1 MAANGNLKEHVLLRH
16 RDVPDIHQIDVY
28 TAHGGYEGLRKAV
41 LEMQPGQV
49 TEVVKAAGLRG
60 RGGAGFPAG
69 VKWSFIPKNIKPVYI
84 VVNADESEPGT
95 FKDRE
100 LMTFNP
106 HQVIE
111 GTALCAFAVGA
122 EVAYIYGRGE
132 FLSVFRDRLQPA
144 LDEAYQQ
151 GLLGRNILG
160 SQYSLDI
167 HLHLGAGAYI
177 CGEETAL
184 LESLEGSLGQPRNR
198 PPFPAVEGLY
208 RKPTV
213 INNVETLANV
223 PPIVRFGA
231 EWYRQYGTER
241 SPGTKIFCLSGHV
254 NKPGNYELPLGTPLR
269 YLIEECG
276 GGVPGGKRVKGIL
289 PAGASAP
296 ILPADKIDIPLDYES
311 VQAAGSMLGS
321 ASFIIM
327 DETVDIVWAVDKMSH
342 FFKHESCGKCSPC
355 REGTY
360 WLVEVLHRIR
370 QGQAQAADVDLLLD
384 ISDQMLGNCFCLLGD
399 FATSSI
405 TSSIKLF
412 RNDYEALIAH
422 QG

>member
-1 MAANGNLKEHVLLRH
+1 MSKLLEEHVLLRH
-16 RDVPDIHQIDVY
+16 RDVPDTHNIEVY
-28 TAHGGYEGLRKAV
+28 TAHGGYDGLRRAV
-41 LEMQPGQV
+41 GDMQPGDV
-49 TEVVKAAGLRG
+49 TDVVKSAGLRG

-69 VKWSFIPKNIKPVYI
+69 VKWSFIPKNVKPVYV

-106 HQVIE
+106 HQVLE
-111 GTALCAFAVGA
+111 GIALCAYAVGA
-122 EVAYIYGRGE
+122 EAAYIYGRGE
-132 FLSVFRDRLQPA
+132 FRGVFRDWLQPA
-144 LDEAYQQ
+144 IDEAYQQ
-151 GLLGRNILG
+151 GFLGRNILG
-160 SQYSLDI
+160 SEFSLDVY
-167 HLHLGAGAYI
+167 LHLGAGAYI

-231 EWYRQYGTER
+231 DWYRQFGTER
-241 SPGTKIFCLSGHV
+241 SPGTKVFCLSGCI

-276 GGVPGGKRVKGIL
+276 GGLPDGRQVKGIL

-296 ILPADKIDIPLDYES
+296 LLPADQIDVPLDYES

-327 DETVDIVWAVDKMSH
+327 DDTVDMVWAAQKMSE

-360 WLVEVLHRIR
+360 WLVDVVKRLR
-370 QGQAQAADVDLLLD
+370 QGGGRPADIDLLLD
-384 ISDQMLGNCFCLLGD
+384 ISHQMTGNCFCLLGE
-399 FATSSI
+399 FATSPI

-412 RNDYEALIAH
+412 RDDYEALV
-422 QG
+422 QK